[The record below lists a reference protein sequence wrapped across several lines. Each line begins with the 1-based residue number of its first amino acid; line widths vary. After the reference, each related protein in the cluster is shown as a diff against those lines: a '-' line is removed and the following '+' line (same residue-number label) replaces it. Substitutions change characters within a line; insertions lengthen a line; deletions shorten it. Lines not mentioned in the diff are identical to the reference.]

1 MYVCTYYVCIKY
13 VCTYYVCIMD
23 ACTYYVCTMYGC
35 TCVCVGLNEKCPPV
49 GGAVWAG
56 GLAVQLCKR
65 KCVTG
70 GRVKVCSFQVPLRY
84 ELLAFCPG
92 LYLPLVTLPH
102 HDGSHL
108 SRTMN

>member
-1 MYVCTYYVCIKY
+1 MYVCTYYGLSMYAHIM
-13 VCTYYVCIMD
+13 YYVCMHIL
-23 ACTYYVCTMYGC
+23 CITMYGC
-35 TCVCVGLNEKCPPV
+35 TCVCGGLNEKCPPV

-56 GLAVQLCKR
+56 GLAVQLCRR

-92 LYLPLVTLPH
+92 LYLPLVTLPP
-102 HDGSHL
+102 HDGSHPL
-108 SRTMN
+108 EL